1 LSATYGVG
9 LGELEPVLVSLV
21 ASGRVQIVPGTTPPT
36 YRAESLV
43 LGLEDPAGWEASVLD
58 HFSAL
63 VQTITRKLSTDQ
75 RAKLA
80 DEIGGS
86 TYHFDLWRGHPFEQE
101 VVGELRRFRER
112 MSALRDRLDAY
123 NREHAEAGG
132 ERAKLRV
139 DAYYGQS
146 VIEEEDEERHGD
158 DE

>member
-1 LSATYGVG
+1 M
-9 LGELEPVLVSLV
+9 
-21 ASGRVQIVPGTTPPT
+21 
-36 YRAESLV
+36 
-43 LGLEDPAGWEASVLD
+43 
-58 HFSAL
+58 
-63 VQTITRKLSTDQ
+63 QTITRKLSTDQ

-86 TYHFDLWRGHPFEQE
+86 TYHFDLFRGHPFEQE

-123 NREHAEAGG
+123 NQEHAEAGG
-132 ERAKLRV
+132 EKPKLRV

-146 VIEEEDEERHGD
+146 VIEEEDEARHGD